1 MAKHFIR
8 IDENYFITHTFSDDF
23 PEHVE
28 QLLPTDICIKED
40 GGRHFNFEL
49 YREDGLSRYK
59 YVAGEIVETT
69 EEDLSDQ
76 LQRIKLEKEMYQLQ
90 CELADEDWKVWRQMS
105 SDDEAHKMSDADYT
119 AFKGKRDAVR
129 RRIDEI
135 REFLK
140 GL

>member
-8 IDENYFITHTFSDDF
+8 IDGNYFITHTFSDDF

-40 GGRHFNFEL
+40 GGRHFNLEL

-69 EEDLSDQ
+69 DEDLSDQ
-76 LQRIKLEKEMYQLQ
+76 LQRIKLEKEMYQLKYLYQ
-90 CELADEDWKVWRQMS
+90 E
-105 SDDEAHKMSDADYT
+105 
-119 AFKGKRDAVR
+119 R
-129 RRIDEI
+129 RLPMIWLTRSGSPTTLSGRALGI
-135 REFLK
+135 LM
-140 GL
+140 